1 MKRTFKLAAALVVLA
16 GVTSMQG
23 LVSAQSVTMNLGVDQ
38 ETVLAGAGGTAY
50 LKVGLVGRGGNTDRP
65 PLNLSIVLDRSGSM
79 DGEKL
84 ERAREAAEYAVG
96 MLMDDDIVSV
106 VIYDDEAEVLVPATR
121 ARDKNRIIREIR
133 KIRSGGSTALFGG
146 VSVGAGEIRR
156 FKEAGMV
163 NRIILLS
170 DGLANVGPSS
180 PQELGRLGAALRKEG
195 ISVSTIGL
203 GLGYNEDLMVR
214 LALSSD
220 GNHAFVEEARDLV
233 RIFDAEFKDAL
244 AIVASEVDITI
255 TCAPGVVPLRIM
267 NRDGDII
274 GQDIKLK
281 MNQVLGSQ
289 EKYLLVE
296 LSLPAGKAGSKISVA
311 TARTSY
317 LDLQSGERKSVQG
330 SVGVSFSADTK
341 AAQASVRKDV
351 KEVVVLQL
359 ATEANEQAV
368 ILMDAGKDEEA
379 KKILSDTAVTLDRAA
394 KEYASPAL
402 GAYASQNAEAAASI
416 ENEDDWGAQRKTMRE
431 EQSLNKTQR
440 SY

>member
-1 MKRTFKLAAALVVLA
+1 MKRIQTLIVALLVLTAGLA
-16 GVTSMQG
+16 
-23 LVSAQSVTMNLGVDQ
+23 SAQNITMNLGIDQ
-38 ETVLAGAGGTAY
+38 ETVLAGTDGKAY
-50 LKVGLVGRGGNTDRP
+50 LKVGLVGRGGNVDRP
-65 PLNLSIVLDRSGSM
+65 PLNLCIVLDRSGSM

-84 ERAREAAEYAVG
+84 DRAREAAEYAVG
-96 MLMDDDIVSV
+96 MLFPDDIVSV

-121 ARDKNRIIREIR
+121 ARNKNRIIRAIQ

-156 FKEAGMV
+156 FKESGMV

-180 PQELGRLGAALRKEG
+180 PQELGRLGVALRKEG

-220 GNHAFVEEARDLV
+220 GNHAFVEEPRDLV

-296 LSLPAGKAGSKISVA
+296 LALPAGKAGTKISVA
-311 TARTSY
+311 SARTSY
-317 LDLQSGERKSVQG
+317 LDLQSGERKSVNG
-330 SVGVSFSADTK
+330 SVGVSFSADSK
-341 AAQASVRKDV
+341 AILASVRKDV
-351 KEVVVLQL
+351 KEPVVLQL

-368 ILMDAGKDEEA
+368 ILMDAGKQDEA
-379 KKILSDTAVTLDRAA
+379 KKILSDTAASLGRAA
-394 KEYASPAL
+394 TELASPSL
-402 GAYASQNAEAAASI
+402 RAYANQNADAASSI
-416 ENEDDWGAQRKTMRE
+416 EKEEDWGAQRKTMRE